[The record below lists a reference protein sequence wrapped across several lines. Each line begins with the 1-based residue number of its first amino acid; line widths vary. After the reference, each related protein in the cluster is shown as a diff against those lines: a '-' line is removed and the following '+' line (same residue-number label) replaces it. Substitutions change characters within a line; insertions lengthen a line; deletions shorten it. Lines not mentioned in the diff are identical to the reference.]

1 MLRFGD
7 TVLMLWIASKWLVC
21 DWRWRDEAHSS
32 ESEQIT
38 SQQSVLE
45 RKKHAFEEAEAKTI
59 ATEADVTA
67 EQAAIAKE
75 ISVADPYVKNAKDAL
90 HGIGLKD
97 LQVLKGMKSPSVP
110 VR

>member
-1 MLRFGD
+1 M
-7 TVLMLWIASKWLVC
+7 
-21 DWRWRDEAHSS
+21 
-32 ESEQIT
+32 
-38 SQQSVLE
+38 
-45 RKKHAFEEAEAKTI
+45 
-59 ATEADVTA
+59 TA